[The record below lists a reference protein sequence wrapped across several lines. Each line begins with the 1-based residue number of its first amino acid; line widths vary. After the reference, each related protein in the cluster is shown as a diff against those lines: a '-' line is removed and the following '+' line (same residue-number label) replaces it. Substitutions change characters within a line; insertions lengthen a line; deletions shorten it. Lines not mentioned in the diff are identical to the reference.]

1 MYKYIFGPV
10 VSRRLGLSLGIDLVP
25 FKTCPFDCVYCECG
39 ATTNLTVKRAEYV
52 PVDDVCTEIS
62 TYMKT
67 AESHPDYITFSGSG
81 EPTLHTG
88 IGDIIKY
95 IKSSFPEQKIA
106 LLTNA
111 ALLDDSSLRRDI
123 LDCDLIVPSLDA
135 VSPRVF
141 KNILG
146 PHSSLDPQKI
156 IDSIAEL
163 RNEYSGKLVIEFFI
177 VPGQNDTP
185 EELALIK
192 SALDKIRPDALQI
205 NSLDRPGTSSLVTK
219 PDDAR
224 LEQIAA
230 FFDNVDVQLVKRPDY
245 LVKTPQGRE
254 LLRRKIISTVKR
266 RPSTIEDLMVIV
278 GMAREELLTVIEG
291 YIDEGL
297 IKTEEGERGIFYRA
311 AKQEEY

>member
-1 MYKYIFGPV
+1 M
-10 VSRRLGLSLGIDLVP
+10 SLGIDLVP

-52 PVDDVCTEIS
+52 PVNDVCAEIG
-62 TYMKT
+62 TYMKN

-88 IGDIIKY
+88 IGDIIKF
-95 IKSSFPEQKIA
+95 IKSTFPNQKIA

-111 ALLDDSSLRRDI
+111 ALLDDSSLRHDI
-123 LDCDLIVPSLDA
+123 LGCDIIVPSLDA
-135 VSPRVF
+135 VSQQVF

-146 PHSSLDPQKI
+146 PHLSLDPQKI
-156 IDSIAEL
+156 VNSIAEL
-163 RNEYSGKLVIEFFI
+163 KKEYSGKLVVELFI

-185 EELALIK
+185 EELTLIK
-192 SALDKIRPDALQI
+192 SALDKIKPDALQI

-219 PDDAR
+219 PDDSR

-230 FFDNVDVQLVKRPDY
+230 FFDNVNVQLVKRPDY
-245 LVKTPQGRE
+245 LVKTSQGRE
-254 LLRRKIISTVKR
+254 LLRRKIVSTVKR
-266 RPSTIEDLMVIV
+266 RPSTIDDLMVIV
-278 GMAREELLTVIEG
+278 GIARDELSAIIES

-297 IKTEEGERGIFYRA
+297 IKAEEGERGTFYRA